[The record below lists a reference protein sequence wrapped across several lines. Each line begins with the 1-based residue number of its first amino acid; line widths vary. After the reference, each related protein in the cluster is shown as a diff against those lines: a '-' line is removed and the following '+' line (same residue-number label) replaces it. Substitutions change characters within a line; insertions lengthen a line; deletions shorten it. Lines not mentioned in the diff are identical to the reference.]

1 MPFCRIQVRILR
13 RGAEL
18 LSVGGRIVYSTC
30 SLNPI
35 ENESVIHR
43 ILSETEGAL
52 KLVEVSDSLPGLKYI
67 PGNKFCS
74 CSIIVF
80 YTFKL

>member
-1 MPFCRIQVRILR
+1 MRILR

-43 ILSETEGAL
+43 ILAETEGSL
-52 KLVEVSDSLPGLKYI
+52 KLLDVSASLPGLKYI
-67 PGNKFCS
+67 PGNNFS
-74 CSIIVF
+74 HN
-80 YTFKL
+80 

>member
-1 MPFCRIQVRILR
+1 MRILR

-35 ENESVIHR
+35 ENEAVIHR
-43 ILSETEGAL
+43 ILAETEGAL
-52 KLVEVSDSLPGLKYI
+52 KLVDVSDSLPGLKYVS
-67 PGNKFCS
+67 GNDSRTFT
-74 CSIIVF
+74 IVF
-80 YTFKL
+80 VI